1 MKPVRQY
8 LLFSKTSRGCGLV
21 TLALAL
27 AWVAHGAELE
37 SIGQWPGWSR
47 GLAYGVAVS
56 GNYAYLAVAEAG
68 LQVLDVSN
76 PANPQWVGGY
86 DTSGGALGVAVSGN
100 YAYVADD

>member
-37 SIGQWPGWSR
+37 LTAQWPGWSR
-47 GLAYGVAVS
+47 GLAYGVALS
-56 GNYAYLAVAEAG
+56 GNYAYLADASAG
-68 LQVLDVSN
+68 LQVIDVSN
-76 PANPQWVGGY
+76 PANSQRVGGY
-86 DTSGGALGVAVSGN
+86 DTSG
-100 YAYVADD
+100 YA